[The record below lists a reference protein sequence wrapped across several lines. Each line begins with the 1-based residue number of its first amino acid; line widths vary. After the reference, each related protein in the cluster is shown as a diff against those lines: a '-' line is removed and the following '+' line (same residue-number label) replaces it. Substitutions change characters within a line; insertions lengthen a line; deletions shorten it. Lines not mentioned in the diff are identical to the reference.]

1 MFVFIFLRR
10 LTRSQSSILAY
21 MLGPGAD
28 HVGAK
33 FRTVFDQSLADQ
45 PDARVALLN
54 AYDAGQDGGNLAFL
68 QFAHDVVQLAA
79 TRSIASR
86 WPGSAYVFHFN
97 EPNPWEGRFKG
108 VASHLLDA
116 AFLFQNYE
124 EFLDEKQASVGR
136 MFGRHLIEFVN
147 GGEPFAA
154 FSSGSGKV
162 QVYGPGEPRSRQV
175 DAQDLLAAGRRDHVF
190 KLAEAVGLDRL
201 MAIVH
206 TTLHP

>member
-1 MFVFIFLRR
+1 
-10 LTRSQSSILAY
+10 

-28 HVGAK
+28 HVGTK
-33 FRTVFDQSLADQ
+33 FRAVLDQSLADQ
-45 PDARVALLN
+45 PVANASLLN
-54 AYDAGQDGGNLAFL
+54 AYDAGQEGGSLSFL
-68 QFAHDVVQLAA
+68 QFAHDVVQLAT
-79 TRSIASR
+79 TRTIASR
-86 WPGSAYVFHFN
+86 WPGSAYVSHFN

-108 VASHLLDA
+108 VAGHLLDS

-124 EFLDEKQASVGR
+124 EFLDEEQASTGR
-136 MFGRHLIEFVN
+136 TFGRHLIEFVN

-175 DAQDLLAAGRRDHVF
+175 DARDLLAAGRRDHVF

-201 MAIVH
+201 TAIVH